1 MMMIGKPYI
10 HHLQPVNIKKDCGFA
25 IPATSN
31 LSVLAISFT
40 FLTAFLNK

>member
-1 MMMIGKPYI
+1 MIGKPYI
-10 HHLQPVNIKKDCGFA
+10 HHLQPVNIQKKDGFA

-40 FLTAFLNK
+40 FLTPFSE

>member
-25 IPATSN
+25 IPTSN

-40 FLTAFLNK
+40 FLTPFLNK